1 MGKAL
6 FRFYEELSDRL
17 PPGQRK
23 RDFEVALEGRK
34 TVREIV
40 EKLGVPPEEVDLL
53 LANGQSVDLDHVV
66 KEGDRISVYP
76 VFERLNIK
84 GVSRVREKPLRKLT
98 FIADQGLEAVAESLK
113 ALGLDVVVGGD
124 LSGEHLLRMVKDG
137 GRILLT
143 RQEHFMGSEGLDR
156 IIVLRPGSLREQ
168 VHQVI
173 DALDLGDDPAQE
185 RDHERKEQREA
196 SGK

>member
-6 FRFYEELSDRL
+6 FRFYEELGDHL
-17 PPGQRK
+17 LPGQRK
-23 RDFEVALEGRK
+23 RDIEVALEGTE
-34 TVREIV
+34 TVREVV
-40 EKLGVPPEEVDLL
+40 EKLGVPPQEVDLL
-53 LANGQSVDLDHVV
+53 LVNGQSVDLDRVV

-113 ALGLDVVVGGD
+113 ALGLDVVVRGD
-124 LSGEHLLRMVKDG
+124 LRGEDLLRMVKAG

-143 RQEHFMGSEGLDR
+143 RQEDFPGSQGLDR
-156 IIVLRPGSLREQ
+156 IIVLKPGSLREQ

-173 DALDLGDDPAQE
+173 DALDLGGDPAQE

-196 SGK
+196 SEE

>member
-6 FRFYEELSDRL
+6 FRFYEELNDRL

-23 RDFEVALEGRK
+23 RDFEVALEGTE
-34 TVREIV
+34 TVRELV
-40 EKLGVPPEEVDLL
+40 ERLGVPPAEVDLV
-53 LANGQSVDLDHVV
+53 LASGQSVDLDYVL

-84 GVSRVREKPLRKLT
+84 GVSRIREKPLRKLT
-98 FIADQGLEAVAESLK
+98 FIVDQGLEALAESLK

-124 LSGEHLLRMVKDG
+124 LSGENILRMVKDG

-143 RQEHFMGSEGLDR
+143 RQEDFPGSQGLDR
-156 IIVLRPGSLREQ
+156 MIVLKPGSPREQ
-168 VHQVI
+168 VRQVM
-173 DALDLGDDPAQE
+173 DALDLGGDPAQE
-185 RDHERKEQREA
+185 REHERKEQGEA
-196 SGK
+196 S

>member
-6 FRFYEELSDRL
+6 FRFYEELNDRL

-23 RDFEVALEGRK
+23 RDFEVALEGTE
-34 TVREIV
+34 TVRELV
-40 EKLGVPPEEVDLL
+40 ERLGVPPGEVDLV
-53 LANGQSVDLDHVV
+53 LANGQSVDLDYVL

-84 GVSRVREKPLRKLT
+84 GVSRIREKPLRKLT

-143 RQEHFMGSEGLDR
+143 RQEDFPGSQGLDR
-156 IIVLRPGSLREQ
+156 MIVLKPGSPREQ
-168 VHQVI
+168 VRQVM
-173 DALDLGDDPAQE
+173 DALDLGGDPAQE
-185 RDHERKEQREA
+185 REHERKEQGEA
-196 SGK
+196 S

>member
-6 FRFYEELSDRL
+6 FRFYEELNDRL

-23 RDFEVALEGRK
+23 RDFEVALEGTE
-34 TVREIV
+34 TVRELV
-40 EKLGVPPEEVDLL
+40 ERLRVPPAEVDLV
-53 LANGQSVDLDHVV
+53 LANGQSVDLDYVL

-84 GVSRVREKPLRKLT
+84 GVSRIREKPLRKLT
-98 FIADQGLEAVAESLK
+98 FIVDQGLEALAESLK

-124 LSGEHLLRMVKDG
+124 LSGEHILRMVKDG

-143 RQEHFMGSEGLDR
+143 RQEDFPGSQGLDR
-156 IIVLRPGSLREQ
+156 MIVLKPGSPREQ
-168 VHQVI
+168 VRQVM
-173 DALDLGDDPAQE
+173 DALDLGGDPAQE
-185 RDHERKEQREA
+185 REHERKEQGEA
-196 SGK
+196 S

>member
-6 FRFYEELSDRL
+6 FRFYEELNDRL

-23 RDFEVALEGRK
+23 RDFEVALEGTE
-34 TVREIV
+34 TVRELV
-40 EKLGVPPEEVDLL
+40 ERLGVPPAEVDLV
-53 LANGQSVDLDHVV
+53 LANGQSVDLDYVL

-84 GVSRVREKPLRKLT
+84 GVSRIREKPLRKLT
-98 FIADQGLEAVAESLK
+98 FIVDQGLEALAESLK

-124 LSGEHLLRMVKDG
+124 LSGEHILRMVKDG

-143 RQEHFMGSEGLDR
+143 RQEDFPGSQGLDR
-156 IIVLRPGSLREQ
+156 MIVLKPGSPREQ
-168 VHQVI
+168 VRQVM
-173 DALDLGDDPAQE
+173 DALDLGGDPAQE
-185 RDHERKEQREA
+185 REHERKEQGEA
-196 SGK
+196 S

>member
-6 FRFYEELSDRL
+6 FRFYEELNDRL

-23 RDFEVALEGRK
+23 RDFEVALEGTE
-34 TVREIV
+34 TVRELV
-40 EKLGVPPEEVDLL
+40 ERLGVPPGEVDLV
-53 LANGQSVDLDHVV
+53 LANGQSVDLDYVL

-84 GVSRVREKPLRKLT
+84 GVSRIREKPLRKLT
-98 FIADQGLEAVAESLK
+98 FIVDQDLEALAESLK

-124 LSGEHLLRMVKDG
+124 LSGEHILRMVKDG

-143 RQEHFMGSEGLDR
+143 RQEDFPGSQGLDR
-156 IIVLRPGSLREQ
+156 MIVLKPGSPREQ
-168 VHQVI
+168 VRQVM
-173 DALDLGDDPAQE
+173 DALDLGGDPAQE
-185 RDHERKEQREA
+185 REHERKEQGEA
-196 SGK
+196 S